1 MTSHTEPM
9 ICQPAARLAHHVNL
23 LLGLRAHSDTVSH
36 WLTRLRISDCDRLLS
51 ELAGSNP
58 ASTSLLITE
67 HRRGCQLAAT
77 VLLGAKCRMLAAV
90 SRHASGENAQDRFHT
105 TIAAFM
111 DHALVRA
118 DVTSEHLDA
127 QLYWITLR
135 TVSRQRNIAGDIE
148 LQLHSGVAG
157 PDVVADADTY
167 ITVYSLLEW
176 AHETGVIND
185 IDRRAFMLRFCGERP
200 MPVRQ
205 VAAMLGVS
213 EDSLE
218 SRLRRA
224 LNRLRKAVVERRD
237 DMESACMSHYW
248 ESQDLPLNQGRTSS
262 ARVA

>member
-1 MTSHTEPM
+1 MTPHTGPAV
-9 ICQPAARLAHHVNL
+9 CQPAARLAHHVNVL
-23 LLGLRAHSDTVSH
+23 IASRAHSGTVSR
-36 WLTRLRISDCDRLLS
+36 WLTRLRIADRDQLLS

-67 HRRGCQLAAT
+67 HRRGCQLAGK

-90 SRHASGENAQDRFHT
+90 SRHAPGENAQDRFHT
-105 TIAAFM
+105 TVAAFM

-135 TVSRQRNIAGDIE
+135 TVSRQRTPVGDIE
-148 LQLHSGVAG
+148 MELHAGLAG

-176 AHETGVIND
+176 AHGTGVIND
-185 IDRRAFMLRFCGERP
+185 VDRRAFMLRFCGERP

-224 LNRLRKAVVERRD
+224 LDRLRKAVVERRD
-237 DMESACMSHYW
+237 DMESACMAHYW
-248 ESQDLPLNQGRTSS
+248 ASQNMPLDTSTS
-262 ARVA
+262 NARVA